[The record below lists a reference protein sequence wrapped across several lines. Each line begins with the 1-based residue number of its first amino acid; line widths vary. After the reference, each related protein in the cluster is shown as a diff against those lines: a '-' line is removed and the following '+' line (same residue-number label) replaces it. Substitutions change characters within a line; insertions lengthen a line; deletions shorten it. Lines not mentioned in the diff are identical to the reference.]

1 MKTIFL
7 VIMMFLSV
15 GINAQKPQ
23 FVETYNFTT
32 LKEDNS
38 KSEFYNYTKV
48 IYNVDNKPYIYITSG
63 KDLEIVI
70 KITSETYYK
79 DIDGVRW
86 QIVEA
91 EDKSRYSMLFA
102 YNSKYG
108 CILFFDNKIIAFSN
122 R

>member
-1 MKTIFL
+1 MI
-7 VIMMFLSV
+7 FLSV
-15 GINAQKPQ
+15 GIYAQKPQ

-32 LKEDNS
+32 LKDGNN
-38 KSEFYNYTKV
+38 KSEFYDFTKV

-63 KDLEIVI
+63 KDIELIV
-70 KITSETYYK
+70 KVTTETYYK
-79 DIDGVRW
+79 YIDGVRW
-86 QIVEA
+86 QIVEV
-91 EDKSRYSMLFA
+91 EDKSGYSMVFA